1 MVSVVSSPASSTR
14 TGRRLSRRTSRRAS
28 STVVGS
34 PDGVRAPARGGV
46 LASRLCPVC
55 QNVLIHAGQEVC
67 SGRCRAARS
76 RLRKAEAQRERDAE
90 IRAMLEAAIRKLG
103 ENP

>member
-1 MVSVVSSPASSTR
+1 MS
-14 TGRRLSRRTSRRAS
+14 LSETPPVA
-28 STVVGS
+28 S
-34 PDGVRAPARGGV
+34 PDSVRAPARGGV

-55 QNVLIHAGQEVC
+55 RTAPIHARQEVC

-90 IRAMLEAAIRKLG
+90 LRTLLEAALEKLR
-103 ENP
+103 EHP